1 MQIVDL
7 QPHNQLFIEQMTAV
21 LHTAF
26 RAHYPDAWADMDS
39 ARAEVEEFFD
49 AERICRVAVADDGT
63 VLGWVGGISQYN
75 GRAWELHPI
84 AVHPAYQGQ
93 GVGRMLIADLE
104 AQVRARG
111 GGTIFLGTD
120 DEDNQTSLSNVDLYP
135 NPLEHLA
142 RIQNLNRHPFEFYQK
157 AGFVIVGTIPDAN
170 GPGKPDILM
179 AKRVS
184 QE

>member
-7 QPHNQLFIEQMTAV
+7 FSDNQQMIEQMTAV

-26 RAHYPDAWADMDS
+26 RAHYPDAWSDMVS
-39 ARAEVEEFFD
+39 ARAEVEEFLD
-49 AERICRVAVADDGT
+49 PERICRVAVADDGT
-63 VLGWVGGISQYN
+63 VLGWVGASSEYN
-75 GRAWELHPI
+75 GRAWELHPLAI
-84 AVHPAYQGQ
+84 HPDVQGQ
-93 GVGRMLIADLE
+93 GVGRALVADLE
-104 AQVRARG
+104 VQVRARRG
-111 GGTIFLGTD
+111 VTIFLGTD
-120 DEDNQTSLSNVDLYP
+120 DEDNQTSLSNSDLYP
-135 NPLEHLA
+135 NPLDHLS

-157 AGFVIVGTIPDAN
+157 VGFVIVGVIPDAN